1 MGIGKL
7 FAGFGSDKKY
17 QTMGPDELLK
27 LDNVELRD
35 AISARLMKEAGRHH
49 KQNVGYNNSGP
60 DTTRMM

>member
-35 AISARLMKEAGRHH
+35 AISARLMKEAGRI
-49 KQNVGYNNSGP
+49 P
-60 DTTRMM
+60 LE